1 MHTLHLKTKD
11 DNERC
16 ISNAIRTPKVKICVG
31 TDYVGWPEIEQN
43 ACELECLVELGMSPM
58 RAIKAATSQ
67 AAEMLEKSDDIGA
80 VKSGLLAD
88 LIAVDKDPSQDI
100 TELQRVKFVMLGGKV
115 IKQ

>member
-1 MHTLHLKTKD
+1 MHSLHLQTKQ

-16 ISNAIRTPKVKICVG
+16 ISNAIRTPGVKICVG

-58 RAIKAATSQ
+58 RAIKAATSC
-67 AAEMLEKSDDIGA
+67 AAELLEKSDEIGSI
-80 VKSGLLAD
+80 KPGLLAD
-88 LIAVDKDPSQDI
+88 LIAVDNDPSRDI
-100 TELQRVKFVMLGGKV
+100 TELQRVRFVMLGGKV